1 MRVLEKKKKKFGEGK
16 IRIASDNYGVF
27 YKNKLQ
33 NSSKSNNWFMK
44 SDFCSP
50 CYTTRWCDIPKVE
63 IK

>member
-1 MRVLEKKKKKFGEGK
+1 MRAFDDINKKFGEGK
-16 IRIASDNYGVF
+16 IRISSDKYGVF
-27 YKNKLQ
+27 CKNKLQ
-33 NSSKSNNWFMK
+33 NSSKGNDWFMK